1 MEKQAREQFV
11 ADLIHLNTVGGH
23 EDKVA
28 HFLKAAFDKHGITN
42 RIIPV
47 ENGRSNFYAEI
58 GTGESDR
65 VVALEGHEDVVALGN
80 PDQWDHAPLGA
91 EIKDGKMY
99 GRGTTDM
106 KGGLAAEC
114 IAMFELAAQATP
126 LKGKVKLLVTVA
138 EESSPQNHMQGAQAF
153 TKAGYLKDVD
163 AMILA
168 EPSFGQMNYANKG
181 SITYAVTSKGKA
193 AHSSMPQLGYNAIVP
208 LMAYYEAQKQYFAT
222 LHAENKYLGKTIP
235 VITKIEGGQQLNS
248 VPSSAALYMKVRTI
262 PEEPNEE
269 ILKHLRAIIAQIND
283 QQGAQLALEILGEKE
298 PVVTDPN
305 SEFSQLL
312 HTTAEKIFHHPIKVI
327 GSAAGTDASEMI
339 KGNPD
344 MSIAVFGPG
353 NRTAHQVDEYMVLE
367 TFHKDIEVYK
377 QALKQYLS

>member
-1 MEKQAREQFV
+1 
-11 ADLIHLNTVGGH
+11 
-23 EDKVA
+23 
-28 HFLKAAFDKHGITN
+28 
-42 RIIPV
+42 
-47 ENGRSNFYAEI
+47 
-58 GTGESDR
+58 
-65 VVALEGHEDVVALGN
+65 
-80 PDQWDHAPLGA
+80 
-91 EIKDGKMY
+91 
-99 GRGTTDM
+99 
-106 KGGLAAEC
+106 
-114 IAMFELAAQATP
+114 
-126 LKGKVKLLVTVA
+126 
-138 EESSPQNHMQGAQAF
+138 
-153 TKAGYLKDVD
+153 
-163 AMILA
+163 
-168 EPSFGQMNYANKG
+168 
-181 SITYAVTSKGKA
+181 
-193 AHSSMPQLGYNAIVP
+193 
-208 LMAYYEAQKQYFAT
+208 
-222 LHAENKYLGKTIP
+222 
-235 VITKIEGGQQLNS
+235 
-248 VPSSAALYMKVRTI
+248 MKVRTI